1 VEAGRDDLAAAECS
15 VLVVTQAK
23 PEVLTRYLARRGG
36 AFPYVCDPDR
46 DAYRAFGL
54 DRTGWLTFL
63 RPKVVWG
70 YLRGFF
76 RGYLLRTPYRGED
89 VLQLG
94 GDFVLD
100 KFRRVVFAYPSA
112 DPTDRPTVGAIRD
125 ALSAR
130 QEPR

>member
-1 VEAGRDDLAAAECS
+1 VEAGRDDLAAAGCS

-23 PEVLTRYLARRGG
+23 AEVLTRFLARRGS
-36 AFPYVCDPDR
+36 AFPYVSDPDR
-46 DAYRAFGL
+46 EAYRAFGL

-76 RGYLLRTPYRGED
+76 RGHLLRTPYRGED

-112 DPTDRPTVGAIRD
+112 DPTDRPSVASIRD
-125 ALSAR
+125 ALVTR